1 MRFHRVPDGIGFGIV
16 GLVNCSCEEVAL
28 VVRVSKGFFLFFS
41 SFRFGFAVMR
51 KDEDERKK

>member
-16 GLVNCSCEEVAL
+16 GFVDCACEEVAL
-28 VVRVSKGFFLFFS
+28 VVRISEGFFLFFS
-41 SFRFGFAVMR
+41 SFRFGLTVMR

>member
-16 GLVNCSCEEVAL
+16 GFVDGSCEEVAF
-28 VVRVSKGFFLFFS
+28 VVRVSEGFFLFFP
-41 SFRFGFAVMR
+41 SFRFGFAVTQ